1 MQANAARETA
11 IARER
16 SSENQSPGGDATD
29 DDDSDYQPR
38 QRSMRIRR
46 RMETEALNRQIRRF
60 DVAQNES
67 HNENNVRDLM
77 DSLDRRRIRGVL

>member
-1 MQANAARETA
+1 MQENEAPETAPARES
-11 IARER
+11 

-38 QRSMRIRR
+38 PRSMRIRR

-60 DVAQNES
+60 NVAQNES
-67 HNENNVRDLM
+67 HNEDNARDLI